1 MHQDISCANQA
12 ETFVKMAGAFLKPGG
27 TGLLSLKA
35 ASERSSDGDDDS
47 RFAKAEGILRESEL
61 ETLERIELTGF
72 EDRHVVF
79 HVRKKTAESG

>member
-1 MHQDISCANQA
+1 
-12 ETFVKMAGAFLKPGG
+12 MAGTFIKPGG

-79 HVRKKTAESG
+79 HVRKKAESR